1 MQQLKQMDRP
11 RPDDDTDFSAETEHM
26 HVVDFLSYRLS
37 MLARVLD
44 RTVEVARKQ
53 DIKTGLTEKR
63 LLSYLCANPPTTLR
77 AIARSMCLDK
87 AQISRAAA
95 ALVQMGMASRES
107 DSSDRRSATFGATRE
122 GREYYGQRL
131 DIARGGQREIL
142 QQLNAEEYR
151 VLSGVIDK
159 LLAYAIE
166 KTSKDRK
173 C

>member
-1 MQQLKQMDRP
+1 MQQLNQMDRP
-11 RPDDDTDFSAETEHM
+11 RSDKDKDFLAETEHM

-37 MLARVLD
+37 MLSRVLD

-95 ALVQMGMASRES
+95 ALVQMGMANRES
-107 DSSDRRSATFGATRE
+107 DSADRRSATFSATDE
-122 GREYYGQRL
+122 GREYYDQRL
-131 DIARGGQREIL
+131 DIARSNQREIL
-142 QQLNAEEYR
+142 GQLNAEEYR
-151 VLSGVIDK
+151 ILSGAIDK

-166 KTSKDRK
+166 KTSKVRK